1 MILHPLLQILA
12 IQGTTLEEFLFQNLF
27 VLLSNIELKEGNQS
41 VSNSYYS
48 IQL

>member
-1 MILHPLLQILA
+1 MILHLLLQILA

-48 IQL
+48 LQL